1 MVSLRDLEQVIDASR
16 TRGIKVLVRFKGIKN
31 FIMIDGE
38 IKAINVDGLKIPW
51 SRAFQK
57 PPQVILDSYP
67 VERIDVICGDEVIAS
82 YSNFNELV
90 KSLNNL
96 EC

>member
-1 MVSLRDLEQVIDASR
+1 MSLRDLEQVIDASR
-16 TRGIKVLVRFKGIKN
+16 TRRIKVLVKFRGIKN

-38 IKAINVDGLKIPW
+38 IKAINMEGLKIPW

-57 PPQVILDSYP
+57 PPHVVLDTYH
-67 VERIDVICGDEVIAS
+67 VERIDVICGDKVVAS
-82 YSNFNELV
+82 YSSFNDLV
-90 KSLNNL
+90 KSLNRL

>member
-16 TRGIKVLVRFKGIKN
+16 TKGIKVLVRFKGIKN
-31 FIMIDGE
+31 LIMIDGE
-38 IKAINVDGLKIPW
+38 IKAINVEGLKIPW

-57 PPQVILDSYP
+57 PPQVVLDAYP
-67 VERIDVICGDEVIAS
+67 VERIEVICGDEVVAS
-82 YSNFNELV
+82 YSSFNELV
-90 KSLNNL
+90 KSLSML

>member
-1 MVSLRDLEQVIDASR
+1 MSLRDLEQVIDASR
-16 TRGIKVLVRFKGIKN
+16 TRGIKVLVRFRGIRN

-57 PPQVILDSYP
+57 PPQVVLDTYP
-67 VERIDVICGDEVIAS
+67 VERIDVMCGDEVIAS
-82 YSNFNELV
+82 YGSFNELV
-90 KSLNNL
+90 KSLNRL